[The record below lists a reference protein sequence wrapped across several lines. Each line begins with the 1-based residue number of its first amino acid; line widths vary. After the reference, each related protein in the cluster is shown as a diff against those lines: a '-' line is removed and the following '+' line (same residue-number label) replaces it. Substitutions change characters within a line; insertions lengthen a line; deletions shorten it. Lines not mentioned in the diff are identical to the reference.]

1 MKYLKLVA
9 PLFDI
14 GKGNEFKVDKES
26 GEKLLRDVV
35 VENLW
40 SIITSEKNKQDDSK
54 RDVKRVSSVEEMRNV
69 EKLKERLVYSTTDIV
84 EMGND
89 LFKFLQDSFE
99 IDNMPVT
106 VSKIIVELDRLIEEC
121 DKQDEEVAE
130 KEFKAQDKIGTTI
143 KKFYEDLGVKV
154 VVNKPE
160 APLSPPVKPNAKK

>member
-26 GEKLLRDVV
+26 SEKLLRDVV

-40 SIITSEKNKQDDSK
+40 SIVTSEKNKQDESK
-54 RDVKRVSSVEEMRNV
+54 RDVKRVNSVEEMRNV
-69 EKLKERLVYSTTDIV
+69 EKLKERLVYTSTDIV

-106 VSKIIVELDRLIEEC
+106 VSKIIVELDKLISEC

-130 KEFKAQDKIGTTI
+130 KEFKAQNAKGTSI
-143 KKFYEDLGVKV
+143 KKYYEDMGVKV
-154 VVNKPE
+154 VIDKPTPPP
-160 APLSPPVKPNAKK
+160 APPKPNAKK